1 MALGK
6 RMQFTY
12 VDAIVAAVTLLS
24 AFLAWSRGFTREVFA
39 IGGWVLAAIIAFYLA
54 PLVAPLVAEIPWL
67 GEKLANSCLL
77 LMIAAFSIVVAV
89 ALLVLAV
96 FTPIFASVVLESA
109 LGPLDRALGFLF
121 GIARGIVLVAVG
133 YLVYANFAGQ
143 EEFPAIDNAAS
154 RGLFEEAAA
163 LIEANR
169 PREMPDWL
177 AERVA
182 ALTAPCEGEG
192 VRAPASPESA
202 PPDGEPA
209 APAGRG

>member
-1 MALGK
+1 
-6 RMQFTY
+6 MQFTY

-39 IGGWVLAAIIAFYLA
+39 IGGWILAAIVAFYLA
-54 PLVAPLVAEIPWL
+54 PPVAPLVAEIPWL
-67 GEKLANSCLL
+67 GEKLADSCLI
-77 LMIAAFSIVVAV
+77 LMIAAFSIVVAA
-89 ALLVLAV
+89 ALLILAV

-133 YLVYANFAGQ
+133 YLVYVSFVGQ
-143 EEFPAIDNAAS
+143 EEFPAIDNAAT
-154 RGLFEEAAA
+154 RGLFEEAGA
-163 LIEANR
+163 LIDANR
-169 PREMPDWL
+169 PREMPGWL

-192 VRAPASPESA
+192 VREPVTPEPGLEPEGAPGSV
-202 PPDGEPA
+202 PA
-209 APAGRG
+209 APAGQG

>member
-1 MALGK
+1 
-6 RMQFTY
+6 MQFTY

-39 IGGWVLAAIIAFYLA
+39 IGGWVLAAVIAFYVA
-54 PLVAPLVAEIPWL
+54 PLVAPLVAEIPWI
-67 GEKLANSCLL
+67 GAKLANSCLI
-77 LMIAAFSIVVAV
+77 LMIAAFSLVVAA

-96 FTPIFASVVLESA
+96 FTPLFASVVLESA

-121 GIARGIVLVAVG
+121 GIARGIVLVAVA
-133 YLVYANFAGQ
+133 YLVYESFAGR
-143 EEFPAIDNAAS
+143 EELPALNNAAT
-154 RGLFEEAAA
+154 RGVFEEAGR
-163 LIEANR
+163 LIDEYR

-192 VRAPASPESA
+192 VQTPVTREPPAPETAPETA
-202 PPDGEPA
+202 PA
-209 APAGRG
+209 APGQG